1 MDIDCA
7 FSMSK
12 FKIDASMSPLVMNGG
27 LFVLTRSKENTEQ
40 GPKFLV
46 HLEVPS
52 TAKVEIH
59 GYLKIAPLM
68 IEAEAQVSMRATR
81 ASIHISTI
89 LYGLFPAVIDAEWS
103 VSGSPFAKFSAVVSN
118 GIEAFIVQ
126 IGENIQLRIKAALLV
141 IEQFTQLS
149 EKIQKSMNNACSEL
163 NLPCNAV
170 LKKGIESAAKTVLNP
185 IKSVI
190 KSFKE
195 MAQKV
200 IQNIVDSFGD
210 MPFNLLEMR
219 FAGEL
224 STKNVEVSLGLTG
237 VAFGNSFEWDMVF
250 DIDSFIADVFQKLMD
265 ETPIGKLAEN
275 IAAEFTKA
283 TKAVDEGFAKAK
295 EAGQKIIDDAA
306 KVVEQN
312 TKRLAAAAKVAEEK
326 QKYLARQA
334 EEHSKRVAREAEQQ
348 TKRVRAAEQNAK
360 RAAQK
365 AAKKIVS
372 FGGGGGRRR
381 RKRL

>member
-40 GPKFLV
+40 GPKFKVL
-46 HLEVPS
+46 LEVPS

-81 ASIHISTI
+81 ASVQISTI
-89 LYGLFPAVIDAEWS
+89 LYGLFPAVIEAEWS

-118 GIEAFIVQ
+118 GIEAFVVQ
-126 IGENIQLRIKAALLV
+126 IGENIQLVIKKALLV

-190 KSFKE
+190 KNFKE

-200 IQNIVDSFGD
+200 IQNIVNSFGD

-237 VAFGNSFEWDMVF
+237 IAFGNSFEWDMVF

-295 EAGQKIIDDAA
+295 DAGQKVID
-306 KVVEQN
+306 N
-312 TKRLAAAAKVAEEK
+312 AAKVAEEK
-326 QKYLARQA
+326 EKYLARQA

-348 TKRVRAAEQNAK
+348 SKRVKAAEENTK
-360 RAAQK
+360 RAARK
-365 AAKKIVS
+365 AAKKIAS
-372 FGGGGGRRR
+372 LGGSRRR
-381 RKRL
+381 RRRRNRL

>member
-40 GPKFLV
+40 GPKFKVL
-46 HLEVPS
+46 LEVPS

-81 ASIHISTI
+81 ASVQISTI
-89 LYGLFPAVIDAEWS
+89 LYGLFPAVIEAEWS

-118 GIEAFIVQ
+118 GIEAFVVQ
-126 IGENIQLRIKAALLV
+126 IGENIQLVIKKALLV

-190 KSFKE
+190 KNFKE

-200 IQNIVDSFGD
+200 IQNIVNSFGD

-237 VAFGNSFEWDMVF
+237 IAFGNSFEWDMVF

-295 EAGQKIIDDAA
+295 DAGQKVI
-306 KVVEQN
+306 K
-312 TKRLAAAAKVAEEK
+312 KAEE
-326 QKYLARQA
+326 QEKYLARQA
-334 EEHSKRVAREAEQQ
+334 EEHSKRVAREAEQHS
-348 TKRVRAAEQNAK
+348 KRVQAAEQNTK
-360 RAAQK
+360 RAARK
-365 AAKKIVS
+365 AAKKIASLV
-372 FGGGGGRRR
+372 GGSRRR
-381 RKRL
+381 RRRRNRL

>member
-1 MDIDCA
+1 
-7 FSMSK
+7 
-12 FKIDASMSPLVMNGG
+12 
-27 LFVLTRSKENTEQ
+27 
-40 GPKFLV
+40 
-46 HLEVPS
+46 
-52 TAKVEIH
+52 
-59 GYLKIAPLM
+59 
-68 IEAEAQVSMRATR
+68 
-81 ASIHISTI
+81 
-89 LYGLFPAVIDAEWS
+89 
-103 VSGSPFAKFSAVVSN
+103 
-118 GIEAFIVQ
+118 
-126 IGENIQLRIKAALLV
+126 
-141 IEQFTQLS
+141 
-149 EKIQKSMNNACSEL
+149 
-163 NLPCNAV
+163 
-170 LKKGIESAAKTVLNP
+170 
-185 IKSVI
+185 
-190 KSFKE
+190 

-275 IAAEFTKA
+275 IAAELTKA

-295 EAGQKIIDDAA
+295 DAGQKIIDDAA

-326 QKYLARQA
+326 QKYLAKAAEEHSKHIAKAA
-334 EEHSKRVAREAEQQ
+334 EEHSKRL
-348 TKRVRAAEQNAK
+348 RAAAQK
-360 RAAQK
+360 AAK

-372 FGGGGGRRR
+372 FGGGRRR

>member
-1 MDIDCA
+1 
-7 FSMSK
+7 
-12 FKIDASMSPLVMNGG
+12 MSPLVMNGG

-126 IGENIQLRIKAALLV
+126 IGENIQLVIKGALLV

-163 NLPCNAV
+163 NLPCNAA
-170 LKKGIESAAKTVLNP
+170 LKKGIESAAITVLNP

-195 MAQKV
+195 IAQKV

-210 MPFNLLEMR
+210 MPFNLIEMR

-237 VAFGNSFEWDMVF
+237 IAFGNSFEWDMVF
-250 DIDSFIADVFQKLMD
+250 DIDSFLADVFQKLMD

-275 IAAEFTKA
+275 IAAELTKA

-295 EAGQKIIDDAA
+295 DAGQKIIDDAA
-306 KVVEQN
+306 KVVEEN
-312 TKRLAAAAKVAEEK
+312 AKRVKRL
-326 QKYLARQA
+326 
-334 EEHSKRVAREAEQQ
+334 AREAEEDAKRVAEKLRVEENQKRLAREAEEK
-348 TKRVRAAEQNAK
+348 TKRLQAAEQDTK

-365 AAKKIVS
+365 KANQAKNIVS
-372 FGGGGGRRR
+372 GIGGGGGRRR
-381 RKRL
+381 RRKRL